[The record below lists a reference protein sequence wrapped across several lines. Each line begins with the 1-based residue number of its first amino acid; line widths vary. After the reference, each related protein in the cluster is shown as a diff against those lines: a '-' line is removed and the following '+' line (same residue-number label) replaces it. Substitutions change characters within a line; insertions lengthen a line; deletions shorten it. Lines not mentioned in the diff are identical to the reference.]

1 MHTPRIT
8 AMKLR
13 SHEILSTHI
22 TTKPMSNKPSSRLK
36 KLFHGKNL
44 FKRKIQSSSTATT
57 TSSPTGL
64 LHEIPDYV
72 RKSFLRYL
80 LESPPPSSSIIQ
92 QNSPS
97 RNVRPPLM
105 GIQALKNKKQQ
116 HRHQTKRPL
125 RTRAQPV
132 LDNNKSFED
141 YQTQNNYD
149 MTILHTNFDD
159 ECDDNSIFAT
169 KTSTDQK
176 KPIPQWARKN
186 ELQIAMCN
194 QIYFH
199 RNPSEIFGNTI
210 DCSPAHL
217 RTILHSM
224 LPNVQLLD
232 DDIQHQSNLIP
243 FNSNKSIL
251 V

>member
-1 MHTPRIT
+1 
-8 AMKLR
+8 MKLR
-13 SHEILSTHI
+13 SHEILSTRI
-22 TTKPMSNKPSSRLK
+22 NTKSIPNKPSSRLR

-44 FKRKIQSSSTATT
+44 FKKKIPPASSSSSTGATT
-57 TSSPTGL
+57 PLSTGL
-64 LHEIPDYV
+64 LHGIPDYV

-80 LESPPPSSSIIQ
+80 LESPTSSSSSSSIMQ

-116 HRHQTKRPL
+116 HRHHQTKRSL
-125 RTRAQPV
+125 RTKAQPV
-132 LDNNKSFED
+132 LDNNQPFED
-141 YQTQNNYD
+141 YPAQNNYD
-149 MTILHTNFDD
+149 MTILHMNFDD
-159 ECDDNSIFAT
+159 ESDESSIFAT
-169 KTSTDQK
+169 KSSTHQK

-232 DDIQHQSNLIP
+232 DDLPRPTNPIP
-243 FNSNKSIL
+243 INSNKSIL